1 MSVNLI
7 TSEKDISLICS
18 SPKSFINVTAIRH
31 GRKSTSECI
40 LNWFHNSKIFNAFL
54 SLKHSNRLFSEI
66 LKPIPEIFKRIKAWS
81 IAGQPISTVFCYI
94 LFLVITWIYGA
105 IFYRIG
111 KFWKLAMLFYLD
123 FLMELGW
130 CNTSELLY
138 DAIMMC
144 FNII

>member
-7 TSEKDISLICS
+7 TSEKVISLICS
-18 SPKSFINVTAIRH
+18 APKSFINVTAVRH

-40 LNWFHNSKIFNAFL
+40 LNWFHNSKFFNAFL
-54 SLKHSNRLFSEI
+54 SLNHSNRLFSEI
-66 LKPIPEIFKRIKAWS
+66 LKPIIF
-81 IAGQPISTVFCYI
+81 QPITTVFCYI
-94 LFLVITWIYGA
+94 FFLVITWICGA
-105 IFYRIG
+105 IFYRIE

-123 FLMELGW
+123 FLMELGR

-144 FNII
+144 DNIIPYFSTIIINLYK